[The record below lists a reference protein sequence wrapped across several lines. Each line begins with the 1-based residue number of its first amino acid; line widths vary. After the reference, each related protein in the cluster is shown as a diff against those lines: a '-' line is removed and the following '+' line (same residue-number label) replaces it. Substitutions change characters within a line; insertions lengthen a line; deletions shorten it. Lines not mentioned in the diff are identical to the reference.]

1 MTCPLCTQ
9 VGAELYFEDKFR
21 SYYQCSNCQL
31 VFVPP
36 EFFLPNEQEKAEY
49 DLHQNSPD
57 DPGYRQFLSRLFEPV
72 KKRLAPNSRGLDF
85 GSGPGPTLSLLFEQ
99 AGHRMT
105 IFDPF
110 YANDPSAFQSNYHFI
125 TATEVFE
132 HLHVPKREIFRLW
145 NCLHIDGILG
155 ITTKLVIDCD
165 AFSNWHY
172 KNDPTHVC
180 FYSRPTFEWLAH
192 QLSADL
198 EFIGNDVIL
207 LVKKKRA
214 ASKVALCS

>member
-9 VGAELYFEDKFR
+9 AGAEFYVEDKFR
-21 SYYQCSNCQL
+21 RYYQCSNCQL

-36 EFFLPNEQEKAEY
+36 QFFLSPAQEKAEY
-49 DLHQNSPD
+49 DLHENSPD
-57 DPGYRQFLSRLFEPV
+57 DPRYRQFLSRLFEPMNN
-72 KKRLAPNSRGLDF
+72 RLAPNSHGLDF
-85 GSGPGPTLSLLFEQ
+85 GSGPGPTLSLLFEE

-110 YANDPSAFQSNYHFI
+110 YAKDPSVFLSNYDFI

-132 HLHVPKREIFRLW
+132 HLHFPKREIFRLW
-145 NCLHIDGILG
+145 NGLTLDGILG
-155 ITTKLVIDCD
+155 IMTKLVSSRD
-165 AFSNWHY
+165 AFVNWHY

-198 EFIGNDVIL
+198 LFIGNDVIL
-207 LVKKKRA
+207 LVKEKRA
-214 ASKVALCS
+214 VSGVALCA